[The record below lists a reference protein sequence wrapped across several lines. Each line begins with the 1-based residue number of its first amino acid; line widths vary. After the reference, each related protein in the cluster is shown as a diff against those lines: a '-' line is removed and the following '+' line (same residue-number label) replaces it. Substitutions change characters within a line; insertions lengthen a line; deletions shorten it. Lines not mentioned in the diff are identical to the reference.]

1 MEELKLVDYSDSS
14 SEDEILDSN
23 YDIGD
28 KEFSVNLDSNLKKI
42 AVVSPLQQNAP
53 VEQMEAINF
62 PQEDINQ
69 EEEIIINTQSP
80 ASVHS
85 NYDIIEINSS
95 PVESPNIINVSSD
108 SDTISYHNH
117 PQDDIEDD
125 LFLQFDEVFSNKSCT
140 SGNKNHTIF
149 KHIIF
154 CKKGLPNNLTARNN
168 TILYIVSKIPNIP
181 KKGFKNTK

>member
-117 PQDDIEDD
+117 
-125 LFLQFDEVFSNKSCT
+125 LQGD
-140 SGNKNHTIF
+140 
-149 KHIIF
+149 
-154 CKKGLPNNLTARNN
+154 
-168 TILYIVSKIPNIP
+168 
-181 KKGFKNTK
+181 